1 MRLIEQPYE
10 TPQGMLDFP
19 FAYVYDASALTD
31 GQTYL
36 NIAQQM
42 QGDSD
47 FILRAIRGVRTCVD
61 TAANGGRFNYK
72 NASGAYANGNPS
84 TGIVVPNIW
93 PVIPE
98 KLFAYNTQINF
109 DLYKVLRSSTVCA
122 EGTIYASKIGF
133 FGVKRF
139 NQSMAGYRTQKTPYT
154 YREFPQTYTFSVTI
168 SQGALAANGQPNTYT
183 RYTQQMDNYDFELL
197 GLSISLQG
205 ATGALTTNDFALT
218 LYDANMHQT
227 SSAPLP
233 QLFFNRGK
241 PTASTLSTY
250 RSVFPVPSLVYP
262 AGAAITFDVWSLL
275 CRGVVPQTYSIDFQ
289 GIWRLPCSGRNP
301 GW

>member
-19 FAYVYDASALTD
+19 FAYVYDASGLTD
-31 GQTYL
+31 GATVQ

-47 FILRAIRGVRTCVD
+47 FILRAIRGVRTCID
-61 TAANGGRFNYK
+61 TAANGGKFNYR
-72 NASGAYANGNPS
+72 NASHSYANGNPS
-84 TGIVVPNIW
+84 SGIIVPNNW

-98 KLFAYNTQINF
+98 KMYAYNTAINF
-109 DLYKVLRSSTVCA
+109 DLYKVLRASTVCS

-139 NQSMAGYRTQKTPYT
+139 HQASAGYSNNKTPYA
-154 YREFPQTYTFSVTI
+154 YREFPQTYTFNVTI
-168 SQGALAANGQPNTYT
+168 SQGALASNGQPNTYT

-205 ATGALTTNDFALT
+205 STGALTTNDLALT

-227 SSAPLP
+227 SSSPLP
-233 QLFFNRGK
+233 QLFLNRSK
-241 PTASTLSTY
+241 PTASTLATY
-250 RSVFPVPSLVYP
+250 RAVFPVPTLVYP
-262 AGAAITFDVWSLL
+262 AGSAITFDVWSLL
-275 CRGVVPQTYSIDFQ
+275 CSASVPRTYSIDFQ